1 MANLLQWM
9 IFPVKMP
16 MDRGFPRSQPSKKGG
31 FSSQLWL
38 ISGTKQRSRPA
49 FVAPSVARVWAAY
62 LAARF
67 KRLGVHWKRLGG
79 FLKIGV
85 PPKSSGINQ
94 HNYGLM
100 GFSGIFHHG
109 LWFITKLVYN
119 SNNYGLM
126 AFSGINQHFW
136 EPP

>member
-1 MANLLQWM
+1 
-9 IFPVKMP
+9 
-16 MDRGFPRSQPSKKGG
+16 MDDFPRKNADGSRISPKSTIKKRGILQPALVDFGDQTTKPAGLRSSIRGTGMGSIPGCPFQKAGSSLEKAGRFSKNR
-31 FSSQLWL
+31 
-38 ISGTKQRSRPA
+38 GT
-49 FVAPSVARVWAAY
+49 
-62 LAARF
+62 
-67 KRLGVHWKRLGG
+67 
-79 FLKIGV
+79 
-85 PPKSSGINQ
+85 PKSSGINQ

>member
-1 MANLLQWM
+1 
-9 IFPVKMP
+9 
-16 MDRGFPRSQPSKKGG
+16 MDD
-31 FSSQLWL
+31 FSHENAM
-38 ISGTKQRSRPA
+38 A
-49 FVAPSVARVWAAY
+49 FVAPSMARVAWAAY
-62 LAARF
+62 LAAKLVSKGWDFIGKAGRF
-67 KRLGVHWKRLGG
+67 S
-79 FLKIGV
+79 KIGV
-85 PPKSSGINQ
+85 PPKPSGINQ